1 MTTSA
6 DHGTD
11 PTRHPELL
19 AWLHGR
25 RQAFDQW
32 AQQTGAERLDFRPD
46 SLNELEDLLRER
58 FQSDAELRARRLD
71 PFVQG
76 AVWYLGEVICRA
88 KGMVWKFERDVD
100 HADTAAMPPLFG
112 PDTPPGVLDTPCV
125 SFPED
130 GPERGLYPLNILC
143 RTLIAKDELG
153 EPVDEHLVDALAD
166 DYLDDEF
173 DEFDEFDE
181 GDDGED

>member
-32 AQQTGAERLDFRPD
+32 AQQAGADRLDFSPD
-46 SLNELEDLLRER
+46 SLNELENLLRET
-58 FQSDAELRARRLD
+58 FQSDAELRAQRLD

-76 AVWYLGEVICRA
+76 AVWYLGEVICRT

-100 HADTAAMPPLFG
+100 AADTAAMPPLFG
-112 PDTPPGVLDTPCV
+112 PDAPPGTVDTPCV
-125 SFPED
+125 SFLED

-143 RTLIAKDELG
+143 RTLIDKDELG

-173 DEFDEFDE
+173 DEDEFDE
-181 GDDGED
+181 DAGDD